1 VIQRLPGSLASS
13 FVSAVLAV
21 AVAAPPLTGCAP
33 AVVAAGVGAGVMVA
47 TDRRSSGAQV
57 DDEAIEIK
65 LAKGVA
71 DRWGKEVHCSATSYN
86 GIVLL
91 TGEVPST
98 VVQDEIVQMAK
109 TTDRV
114 RLVQNYTTIGAV
126 TDFGSRSNDSY
137 ITSKVKAR
145 MVEAAKFAPNH
156 VKVVTERSVVYLMG
170 IVSRQEGDDAAQIA
184 ATTTGVARVVKVFEY
199 TN

>member
-1 VIQRLPGSLASS
+1 MIVRRLASAGS
-13 FVSAVLAV
+13 SVLV
-21 AVAAPPLTGCAP
+21 AMLLALAAAASLTGCVP
-33 AVVAAGVGAGVMVA
+33 LVIAGAGAGVMVA
-47 TDRRSSGAQV
+47 TDRRSTGAQL
-57 DDEAIEIK
+57 DDETIELKI
-65 LAKGVA
+65 AKA
-71 DRWGKEVHCSATSYN
+71 ATEDRWGKGVHLNATSYN

-98 VVQDEIVQMAK
+98 VVQDEIVQFVK
-109 TTDRV
+109 STERV
-114 RLVQNYTTIGAV
+114 RTVENDTTIGAV
-126 TDFGSRSNDSY
+126 TDFQSRTNDTY

-184 ATTTGVARVVKVFEY
+184 ATTSGVARVVKVFEY

>member
-1 VIQRLPGSLASS
+1 MILRPSRYLGSMLLPAVI
-13 FVSAVLAV
+13 AV
-21 AVAAPPLTGCAP
+21 AVAAPLLTGCVP
-33 AVVAAGVGAGVMVA
+33 VVVAAGVGTGVMVA

-57 DDEAIEIK
+57 DDEAIELK
-65 LAKGVA
+65 VAKAVG
-71 DRWGKEVHCSATSYN
+71 DRWGKEVHVNATSYN

-98 VVQDEIVQMAK
+98 VVQDEVTQIAK

-114 RLVQNYTTIGAV
+114 RLVQDYTTIGEV
-126 TDFGSRSNDSY
+126 TDLGSRSNDSY
-137 ITSKVKAR
+137 ITSKVKSR

-156 VKVVTERSVVYLMG
+156 VKVVTERGVVYLMG
-170 IVSRQEGDDAAQIA
+170 IVSRQEGNDAAQIA
-184 ATTTGVARVVKVFEY
+184 ATTSGVARVVKVFEY